1 MQNLG
6 KIGNFFLHLLA
17 HQKKNKKNKPPS
29 RKLSFVV
36 YKLSAME
43 AVEYRSVIKFP
54 HLKGQTSTEIHQQMV
69 AVYTEKCPNYSTVTH
84 WVSGHLFVLLDI

>member
-6 KIGNFFLHLLA
+6 KMESFFSA
-17 HQKKNKKNKPPS
+17 PFSASNRTTP

-43 AVEYRSVIKFP
+43 AVEYRCVIKFL
-54 HLKGQTSTEIHQQMV
+54 HLKGQTPTEIHQQMV
-69 AVYTEKCPNYSTVTH
+69 EVYDEKCPNYSTVTH
-84 WVSGHLFVLLDI
+84 